1 MPWLIALL
9 AAVTAGG
16 TGVSFVRAQEA
27 APKPNDAAF
36 DLQWAHPLIGVQEAW
51 KTGKGDGATVAI
63 LDTGVHFP
71 HEDLRGRLLQGRNFV
86 RRDRT
91 AQDDNGQ
98 GTHLAGIVAA
108 TANNRTGVAG
118 IAPQALILPV
128 KVLDAED
135 EGTERNVLDGIAYAV
150 ERKASVL
157 LLDLD
162 RDIALSEGGA
172 AFRKAIEGAFAA
184 GVLPVLSAEHPYLLS
199 AAFSDAPALVVAG
212 LTRESKA
219 PTYDHADGVGQ
230 ARWGLAAPSGA
241 GDGSENDILSTM
253 WPHTRQPL
261 GGPREEFGRYAYD
274 ADNIQAAAHVAGAAA
289 ILRGLGQ
296 SAQQAAD
303 RILQSAT
310 EAGPRGRDPQF
321 GRGILAVG
329 GSVQGL
335 APAPPA
341 QGTASPP
348 ASQPPGGA
356 ATTTLPTSTTP
367 PTGETGAAGAPT
379 PPPEVAAT
387 APAVPTTEP
396 VDDVVGGLAVAGMP
410 DEGRLPVIPIVI
422 FLLALGTATITWAL
436 RRRTEPE

>member
-1 MPWLIALL
+1 M
-9 AAVTAGG
+9 AVIAGG
-16 TGVSFVRAQEA
+16 TGGSSGRAQEA
-27 APKPNDAAF
+27 TPKPNDDAF

-51 KTGKGDGATVAI
+51 NTGKGDGATVAI
-63 LDTGVHFP
+63 LDTGVDFT

-108 TANNRTGVAG
+108 TANNRSGVAG
-118 IAPQALILPV
+118 IAPQTLILPV
-128 KVLDAED
+128 KVLDQED
-135 EGTERNVLDGIAYAV
+135 EGTERNVLDGIAYAI
-150 ERKASVL
+150 ERRAGVL

-162 RDIALSEGGA
+162 RDIALSEGGNT
-172 AFRKAIEGAFAA
+172 FRKAIEGAFAA

-219 PTYDHADGVGQ
+219 PTYDNADGVGE

-253 WPHTRQPL
+253 WPHARQPV
-261 GGPREEFGRYAYD
+261 GGPRQEFGRYAYD
-274 ADNIQAAAHVAGAAA
+274 ADNAQAAAHVAGAAA

-329 GSVQGL
+329 ASVQGL
-335 APAPPA
+335 APARPA
-341 QGTASPP
+341 GGTASPP
-348 ASQPPGGA
+348 ASQPQGGA
-356 ATTTLPTSTTP
+356 PPTTP
-367 PTGETGAAGAPT
+367 SPPGASTPASPTEETGAPM
-379 PPPEVAAT
+379 PPPSGAT
-387 APAVPTTEP
+387 TVPLILAEP
-396 VDDVVGGLAVAGMP
+396 DVDYVGGLAAAGEP
-410 DEGRLPVIPIVI
+410 QEGRLPVIPIVI

-436 RRRTEPE
+436 RRRTGPA